1 MTIDDKQLLEYLKKV
16 TIELHD
22 ARTRLAEMERAAQEP
37 VAIVGIGC
45 RYPGRVRSAEQLWEL
60 VAAGGDAISGFPVD
74 RGWDLDSVY
83 DVEASGTSCTKEGGF
98 LYDAGDFDAGFFGIG
113 PHEALMMDPQ
123 QRLLLEVSWEAIEH
137 AAIDPTSLR
146 DGQTGVFAG
155 FTIQDYAMRLLDGS
169 PPNELDIYASTGT
182 GASVISGRI
191 AYVLG
196 LRGPAITL
204 DTACSSS
211 LVAIHLACRSLRA
224 GECSTALA
232 GGVTVLAT
240 SMTFASMS
248 QAGGL
253 AADGRCKSFAAAAD
267 GTVPAEGAGMVL
279 LERLEDAHRHGHEV
293 LAVIRGS
300 AVNQDGASNGLTAPN
315 GSAQERVIRMALADA
330 GLTADQVDA
339 VEAHGTGTQLGD
351 PIEVE
356 AIMATY
362 GQGRPVSRPLWL
374 GSLKSNIGHT
384 LAAAGVAGVI
394 KTVMALGR
402 EELPQTLH
410 VDRPTGQV
418 DWTLGDVSLLTEPV
432 PWPRGAEPRRA
443 GVSSF
448 GVSGTNA
455 HMIVEE
461 APRGLTAPTGI
472 DADAPADGVPIG
484 LGAGGAMPWILSAK
498 SGQALRDQSG
508 RLQEWVAG
516 KPETEALDVAFSLA
530 TTRPAFESRAV
541 VVGERREDL
550 QGGLAMLARGELGD
564 GVVQGVSGGAA
575 RVAFVLP
582 GHGSQWVGMA
592 TELLDSSPA
601 FARHMEVCEQALA
614 QELEWSPTG
623 VLRGEAGAPPLE
635 AIDVIQPVLFA
646 MMVSLAGLWGDCGV
660 RAEAV
665 VGHSQGE
672 IAAAHLAGGLSLAD
686 AARLVVRRSR
696 ALASITGVGRMASV
710 ALGARELA
718 ARLERWSGRIA
729 IAALNGPF
737 STVVSGEAEALED
750 LLRECA
756 TEGVRAREVAG
767 ALGAGHSPL
776 METLRE
782 QLLEACSDVAP
793 RQGEIAFY
801 STVTAERSDTGALD
815 AEYWY
820 RNAREPVRFEHA
832 MRRLLEDGFRAF
844 IELSPHPILSIAM
857 TDTIDEALAE
867 PGQACVLGSLRRG
880 EGGMR
885 RFLTSLGE
893 AWAHGV
899 EVDWEA
905 AFAASGAVRTTLP
918 TYSFQR
924 RRYWF
929 DPAVDGSGWAAQRAS
944 AGRGGGSLP
953 QDSPGGRAQAAA
965 EESLLRRLFDA
976 PVEERREIVLQVVC
990 EQVVALLGDLSPDAI
1005 DPDRSLLELGFD
1017 SIAAVELGR
1026 RLSGATGLRIP
1037 TRALFERPTPHA
1049 LAAYLESRLA
1059 DVTHDGQAGSDAEG
1073 RLGQERSLAQ
1083 AGQVGPLISMLRYA
1097 RDSGTA
1103 DRFMDM
1109 LMAASEFRPTFDTGS
1124 ARDVEVE
1131 SVRLSAGSAS
1141 VTLICLPTI
1150 LALSGPHQYVRFAKA
1165 LQGSHTV
1172 SALALPG
1179 FAAGE
1184 RLPESLEALVE
1195 TLALTVDRRSGDEPF
1210 VLLGYSSGGWL
1221 ANALAG
1227 RLERQA
1233 GSTPATAVVLL
1244 DSHPLVSGRPVGAM
1258 LAPLAD
1264 SLTDDMLG
1272 LLNDDRLTAM
1282 GAYVRLLAD
1291 WRPVETAA
1299 PTLFVKAGEPL
1310 PGIAAE
1316 PEKESRWGPATS
1328 EMEVPGNHITIME
1341 EHINAVAQAVGEW
1354 LSTTF
1359 DEQKVIGAC

>member
-22 ARTRLAEMERAAQEP
+22 TRTRLAEVERAAREP
-37 VAIVGIGC
+37 IAIVGIGC
-45 RYPGRVRSAEQLWEL
+45 RYPGGVQSAEQLWEL
-60 VAAGGDAISGFPVD
+60 LAAGGNAISGFPVD
-74 RGWDLDSVY
+74 RGWDLENVY
-83 DVEASGTSCTKEGGF
+83 DVEALGTSCIDEGGF
-98 LYDAGDFDAGFFGIG
+98 LHDAGDFDAGFFGIG

-137 AAIDPTSLR
+137 AAIDPTSLH
-146 DGQTGVFAG
+146 DSQTGVFAG
-155 FTIQDYAMRLLDGS
+155 FTIQDYAMKFLTGS
-169 PPNELDIYASTGT
+169 PFDELDIYTSTGT

-211 LVAIHLACRSLRA
+211 LVTIHLACRSLRA
-224 GECSTALA
+224 RECSMALA

-240 SMTFASMS
+240 PMTFTSMS

-330 GLTADQVDA
+330 DLTADQVDA
-339 VEAHGTGTQLGD
+339 VEAHGTGTKLGD
-351 PIEVE
+351 PIEAE
-356 AIMATY
+356 AVMATY

-394 KTVMALGR
+394 KTVMALRR
-402 EELPQTLH
+402 ELLPQTLH
-410 VDRPTGQV
+410 IDRPTDQV
-418 DWTLGDVSLLTEPV
+418 DWTLGGVSLLTEPA

-455 HMIVEE
+455 HMIIEE
-461 APRGLTAPTGI
+461 APTGVE
-472 DADAPADGVPIG
+472 AAAPAEGIPIG
-484 LGAGGAMPWILSAK
+484 LGTGAATPWILSAK
-498 SGQALRDQSG
+498 SGQALREQAG
-508 RLQEWVAG
+508 RLREWVADR
-516 KPETEALDVAFSLA
+516 PEAEALDVAFSLA
-530 TTRPAFESRAV
+530 GARSAFESRAV
-541 VVGERREDL
+541 VVGEGREEL
-550 QGGLAMLARGELGD
+550 LGGLAMLAREELGA
-564 GVVQGVSGGAA
+564 GVVQGVAA
-575 RVAFVLP
+575 DAASRVAFVLP
-582 GHGSQWVGMA
+582 GHGSQWAGMA
-592 TELLDSSPA
+592 SELLDGSPA
-601 FARHMEVCEQALA
+601 FARHMRACEQALA
-614 QELEWSPTG
+614 PELEWSPTG

-635 AIDVIQPVLFA
+635 GIDVVQPVLFA

-660 RAEAV
+660 RAGAV

-672 IAAAHLAGGLSLAD
+672 IVAAHLAGGLSLVD
-686 AARLVVRRSR
+686 AARLIARRSR
-696 ALASITGVGRMASV
+696 VLASVTGVGRMASV
-710 ALGARELA
+710 ALGAQELA
-718 ARLERWSGRIA
+718 ARLERWGGRIV
-729 IAALNGPF
+729 IAAINGPF
-737 STVVSGEAEALED
+737 STVVSGEAEALGE
-750 LLRECA
+750 LLSECA

-776 METLRE
+776 VETLRE
-782 QLLEACSDVAP
+782 QLLEACSGVTP

-801 STVTAERSDTGALD
+801 STVTAERLDTGALD

-832 MRRLLEDGFRAF
+832 TRRLLQDGFGAF
-844 IELSPHPILSIAM
+844 IELSPHPILSIAI

-867 PGQACVLGSLRRG
+867 PGRVCVLGSLRRG

-905 AFAASGAVRTTLP
+905 AYAASGAVMTPLP

-924 RRYWF
+924 KRYWF
-929 DPAVDGSGWAAQRAS
+929 DPAVDGSGWTAPPRARAELGDAS
-944 AGRGGGSLP
+944 PP
-953 QDSPGGRAQAAA
+953 QDSSGARAREAAG
-965 EESLLRRLFDA
+965 EPLRRRLSDA
-976 PVEERREIVLQVVC
+976 PVEERGEIVLQAVR
-990 EQVVALLGDLSPDAI
+990 EQVLTLLGDSSPDAI
-1005 DPDRSLLELGFD
+1005 YPDTSLLELGFD

-1026 RLSGATGLRIP
+1026 RLSGVTGLRIP
-1037 TRALFERPTPHA
+1037 PRALFERPTPRA

-1059 DVTHDGQAGSDAEG
+1059 GMTDGGRAGSDLEG
-1073 RLGQERSLAQ
+1073 PPGQERPQAQ
-1083 AGQVGPLISMLRYA
+1083 VGQVGTLVSMLRHA

-1103 DRFMDM
+1103 DRLMDV
-1109 LMAASEFRPTFDTGS
+1109 LRAASEFRPTFDTDS
-1124 ARDVEVE
+1124 ACDVEVG
-1131 SVRLSAGSAS
+1131 SVRLSAGTASAS
-1141 VTLICLPTI
+1141 VICLPTV

-1165 LQGSHTV
+1165 LEGERTI

-1184 RLPESLEALVE
+1184 RLPESLEAVVE
-1195 TLALTVDRRSGDEPF
+1195 ALASSVERRSDDKPF

-1227 RLERQA
+1227 RLERQ

-1244 DSHPLVSGRPVGAM
+1244 DSHPLVDGQPVAAM
-1258 LAPLAD
+1258 LAALTDAM
-1264 SLTDDMLG
+1264 TDDMLE
-1272 LLNDDRLTAM
+1272 LLSDDRLTAM
-1282 GAYVRLLAD
+1282 GAYLRLLEE
-1291 WRPVETAA
+1291 WRPLEIGA
-1299 PTLFVKAGEPL
+1299 PTLFVKAGEPM
-1310 PGIAAE
+1310 PGAE
-1316 PEKESRWGPATS
+1316 IEGERHWQFACS
-1328 EMEVPGNHITIME
+1328 EIEAPGNHLTMVE
-1341 EHINAVAQAVGEW
+1341 EHVDATAQAVGEW
-1354 LSTTF
+1354 LSMTLKGERVMDT
-1359 DEQKVIGAC
+1359 C